1 MSTFE
6 NIIKEYI
13 ENACK
18 SDEVL
23 AGKYEKSGKDIAG
36 CCKYIKAEAKKKAK
50 NGCAVIADAEVFE
63 EGSELCHC
71 VFTNNYYKH
80 PDCLIIGARVDG
92 KRTETI
98 EIDTKNWKV
107 VQCRGK
113 HNQPSKYHERILRL
127 MNKNMDKFRRVAL

>member
-13 ENACK
+13 EKACQ

-50 NGCAVIADAEVFE
+50 NGCAVIADAEVFGWAIHYFDE
-63 EGSELCHC
+63 EMTAPKDAPEAK
-71 VFTNNYYKH
+71 VEMTADPNVV
-80 PDCLIIGARVDG
+80 RVQPQP
-92 KRTETI
+92 KP
-98 EIDTKNWKV
+98 V
-107 VQCRGK
+107 VAKPKPKKADEG
-113 HNQPSKYHERILRL
+113 L
-127 MNKNMDKFRRVAL
+127 MSLFNFDEEDE